1 MEYVELH
8 ARSAFSF
15 LRGAST
21 PDTLAHHAALCDL
34 PAIALTDRDGFYG
47 IPRLHRACAEH
58 GLRPITGAE
67 LTLEDG
73 SILPVLVRSRD
84 GYRNLSKLLTK
95 AHLRT
100 QKGAARIRWH
110 ELAEAAN
117 GLVAL
122 SGDHEG
128 PLQKALKTN
137 DKSHTL
143 ETLNRLTE
151 TFGKDCVFIEIQ
163 RHLQRGEHH
172 LHSLCIDLANSQK
185 LPLLATGGVTCATRD
200 HREILDLLTCIRLHS
215 HLDNAGRALSP
226 NAECHLR
233 PPTQMQ
239 RLFAHCP
246 EAVSNSVHLANSLSF
261 TLSDLGYAFPE
272 YAVPPGE
279 SMESFLRTVTLAGAR
294 ARYSHL
300 SRKVRSQ
307 LDHELELICRLGFA
321 GYFLIVWDIVNFC
334 SANNILVQGR
344 GSAANS
350 AVCYSLGITACD
362 PIAGELLFERF
373 LSEGRTSW
381 PDIDLDLPSGARRE
395 SVIQELYRRHSPE
408 GAAMTANVITFRGR
422 SAMREIGKALNFPQ
436 SVLGRFSALFASG
449 DFPHTLALQ
458 EQLEKAGVPASH
470 PRAPA
475 AARLYQA
482 VRNLPRHLGQHS
494 GGMILSRGRL
504 SEIVPLENAS
514 MPGRVVAQWD
524 KYDCEELGIIKV
536 DLLGLGMMAAMQD
549 CIELCADR
557 DRPVDLATLPKDD
570 PATFKLMQEADTIG
584 VFQIESRAQMA
595 TLPRMKPHCFYDLVV
610 EVAIIRPGP
619 IQGDMVHP
627 YLARRSG
634 KEPVTY
640 LHPDLEPVLKRTLGV
655 ALFQEQLLRIA
666 MVIAGFSA
674 AEAEELRRALSDL
687 RSRERMERVCE
698 RLRLRMRER
707 NHSDELIAHVIQS
720 MRSFALYGF
729 PESHA
734 ISFALIA
741 YASAWMKVH
750 RAPEFYAAL
759 LNNQPMGFYSSATLV
774 QDAKNHGVRILAPS
788 VLHSEWT
795 CSVVDN
801 STVRLGLNLISG
813 LNATDAHLILAQRKL
828 RPFASLE
835 DFRQRAPLP
844 RDTLRLLARA
854 GSLQGLTTHRRE
866 ALWRIQEPLEND
878 LFTRHHHPTSS
889 SLESTAT
896 HTTPPDPDPSKQTSP
911 APRTSQ
917 TTPRLPQALPKEI
930 NTSSTPCPLIPM
942 SATERLTADYS
953 ATGVTVGRHPMEFL
967 RRSLPNAWSATDLR
981 SAPNHTPIKT
991 AGMVICRQRPGTAK
1005 GFVFLSLEDETGIS
1019 NIIVSPTLYER
1030 TRLLIASESFLE
1042 IDGTVQQH
1050 EGVTHVRA
1058 HRVVPLS
1065 TPLPSTPS
1073 HDFH

>member
-1 MEYVELH
+1 
-8 ARSAFSF
+8 
-15 LRGAST
+15 
-21 PDTLAHHAALCDL
+21 
-34 PAIALTDRDGFYG
+34 
-47 IPRLHRACAEH
+47 
-58 GLRPITGAE
+58 
-67 LTLEDG
+67 
-73 SILPVLVRSRD
+73 
-84 GYRNLSKLLTK
+84 
-95 AHLRT
+95 
-100 QKGAARIRWH
+100 
-110 ELAEAAN
+110 
-117 GLVAL
+117 
-122 SGDHEG
+122 
-128 PLQKALKTN
+128 
-137 DKSHTL
+137 
-143 ETLNRLTE
+143 
-151 TFGKDCVFIEIQ
+151 
-163 RHLQRGEHH
+163 
-172 LHSLCIDLANSQK
+172 
-185 LPLLATGGVTCATRD
+185 
-200 HREILDLLTCIRLHS
+200 
-215 HLDNAGRALSP
+215 
-226 NAECHLR
+226 
-233 PPTQMQ
+233 
-239 RLFAHCP
+239 
-246 EAVSNSVHLANSLSF
+246 
-261 TLSDLGYAFPE
+261 
-272 YAVPPGE
+272 
-279 SMESFLRTVTLAGAR
+279 
-294 ARYSHL
+294 
-300 SRKVRSQ
+300 
-307 LDHELELICRLGFA
+307 
-321 GYFLIVWDIVNFC
+321 
-334 SANNILVQGR
+334 
-344 GSAANS
+344 
-350 AVCYSLGITACD
+350 
-362 PIAGELLFERF
+362 
-373 LSEGRTSW
+373 
-381 PDIDLDLPSGARRE
+381 
-395 SVIQELYRRHSPE
+395 
-408 GAAMTANVITFRGR
+408 MTANVITFRGR

-470 PRAPA
+470 PRAPS

-788 VLHSEWT
+788 VLHSDWT
-795 CSVVDN
+795 CTVVDD
-801 STVRLGLNLISG
+801 STLRLGLNLISG
-813 LNATDAHLILAQRKL
+813 LNATDAQLILAQRKL
-828 RPFASLE
+828 HPFASLE
-835 DFRQRAPLP
+835 DFRRRAPLP

-878 LFTRHHHPTSS
+878 LFTRHHPPTSS

-896 HTTPPDPDPSKQTSP
+896 HTTPPDPNPSKQTSP

-917 TTPRLPQALPKEI
+917 TTPRLPQALPKESH
-930 NTSSTPCPLIPM
+930 TSGTPCPLIPM
-942 SATERLTADYS
+942 SSTERLTADYS
-953 ATGVTVGRHPMEFL
+953 ATGVTVGRHPMQFL

-981 SAPNHTPIKT
+981 SAPNHTLIKT

-1019 NIIVSPTLYER
+1019 NVIVSPTLYER

-1065 TPLPSTPS
+1065 TPLPSIPS